1 MLLVVSRR
9 RPALAVLTTLLVAC
23 LILAACSSGE
33 GAPATAAPR
42 ADRFDARRAFRD
54 LRAQV
59 ALGPRPAGSPASR
72 RLAVWLRDRLPG
84 GRFEAVPGGLRDVV
98 GRLPGRGRA
107 ILVGAHYDTKD
118 IPRFVGANDG
128 AGGVAVVL
136 ELARVL
142 RAGRRACDRE
152 IRFVMFDG
160 EESPRDSTDFLAD
173 GLRGSRAYA
182 AAHARALR
190 AAVVVDFVADK
201 NLSIPREAGSD
212 RALWARL
219 RRAAA
224 RAGSLDAFPPASV
237 GEILDDHTPF
247 ARAGVPA
254 IDLID
259 FDYPYFHRPSDT
271 IDKVSARSLGRV
283 GQPLVGMLRG
293 LARET
298 CQRR

>member
-1 MLLVVSRR
+1 MLGAMDRR
-9 RPALAVLTTLLVAC
+9 RLAAAAAAVLACALGVAC
-23 LILAACSSGE
+23 SG
-33 GAPATAAPR
+33 GAGASLPAPV
-42 ADRFDARRAFRD
+42 ADRFDERRAFAD

-59 ALGPRPAGSPASR
+59 ALGPRPAGSAASR
-72 RLAVWLRDRLPG
+72 ELAGRLRSRLPN
-84 GRFEAVPGGLRDVV
+84 GRFERVPGELRNVV

-118 IPRFVGANDG
+118 IPGFVGANDG
-128 AGGVAVVL
+128 ASGVAVVL

-160 EESPRDSTDFLAD
+160 EESPRGSDDFLRD

-182 AAHARALR
+182 AAHARAL
-190 AAVVVDFVADK
+190 AAVVVVDFVGDRD
-201 NLSIPREAGSD
+201 LSIPREAGSD
-212 RALWARL
+212 PRLWASL

-224 RAGSLDAFPPASV
+224 EVGAGPAFPPGVV
-237 GEILDDHTPF
+237 GEVLDDHTPF

-259 FDYPYFHRPSDT
+259 FRYPHFHRPGDT
-271 IDKVSARSLGRV
+271 LDKVSARSLD
-283 GQPLVGMLRG
+283 LVGEALVPMLRR
-293 LARET
+293 LAGES
-298 CQRR
+298 CRR